1 MTSGGLLRETAEC
14 GIGTND
20 KQGPAVRTHEAS
32 HASRSVG
39 PSDWLRLLLLFFL
52 AECLWV
58 VSRQQLS
65 QQDYRYA
72 ECGREMWE
80 RPSPLAGYFTTCG
93 NLNGDGT
100 FAYRVAGLPLTV
112 QRLAMLGADK
122 MRRPENRLYAEGTL
136 HGSMW
141 EARHELFSV
150 TYLLHLPFVF
160 FAIWLG
166 GGLWWV
172 SRRSVRQ

>member
-1 MTSGGLLRETAEC
+1 MKLPRIK
-14 GIGTND
+14 IGRP
-20 KQGPAVRTHEAS
+20 QRLAA
-32 HASRSVG
+32 
-39 PSDWLRLLLLFFL
+39 LLLLVFL

-58 VSRQQLS
+58 VSHQQLS

-122 MRRPENRLYAEGTL
+122 MRKPENRLYGEG
-136 HGSMW
+136 HA
-141 EARHELFSV
+141 ARLDVGGTARTVQREVSAASAVHLLRSV
-150 TYLLHLPFVF
+150 
-160 FAIWLG
+160 AR
-166 GGLWWV
+166 
-172 SRRSVRQ
+172 RRSVVGLTASLWQ